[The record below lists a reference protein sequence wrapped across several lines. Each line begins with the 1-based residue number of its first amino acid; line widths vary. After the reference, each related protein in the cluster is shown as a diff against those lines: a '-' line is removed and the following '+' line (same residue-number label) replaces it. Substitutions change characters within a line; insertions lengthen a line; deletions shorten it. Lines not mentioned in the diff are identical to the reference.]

1 MVKNKIL
8 AMTEVLLFIIVTLSM
23 VLAISWIEPVMSV
36 RQVLRIILPLL
47 LITYF
52 FLFLVF
58 RIISFYYRQLF
69 HQKKLV
75 EDLNAA
81 FMKLSAKLNTDAIL
95 KQSLE
100 ILMDFCRGTTG
111 VMLVL
116 DEKLREYASGELLTL
131 NVNTALVDNNGELD
145 EKKRRL
151 LTFFPA
157 SIPVEIDKKIR
168 DVLPKYDFAKCK
180 TILIIPVIGNE
191 KVKAVAII
199 GVTALSK
206 KEASLIL
213 EDMKNIMDIFLREL
227 NIEIEN
233 SILHEE
239 INKAS
244 ITDPLTRLYNRRYFN
259 KRVQEEFA
267 RARRM
272 GFPVSIMISDLD
284 NFKNYVDTYGHPKGD
299 TILLEVASVVCTTVR
314 GTDMVCRFG
323 GDEFA
328 YLLPFASSVE
338 AKALAERIKKSVS
351 KHVFLENDEEIEKE
365 VHITLS
371 MGIASFPENG
381 QKEEDIIG
389 KADHALFASKS
400 GGKNRISVYEEK
412 KGG

>member
-8 AMTEVLLFIIVTLSM
+8 AITEILLLVIVTVAMIFAILWVDPVSPFRH
-23 VLAISWIEPVMSV
+23 VLKTIFP
-36 RQVLRIILPLL
+36 LII
-47 LITYF
+47 IIYF
-52 FLFLVF
+52 FFFLVF
-58 RIISFYYRQLF
+58 RIIGFYYNQLT

-75 EDLNAA
+75 ENLNDA
-81 FMKLSAKLNTDAIL
+81 FMKLSAKMNTDALL

-100 ILMDFCRGTTG
+100 LLMVFCRGTTG

-116 DEKLREYASGELLTL
+116 DEKLREYASGDMLTL
-131 NVNTALVDNNGELD
+131 NINTAVTDNYGEID
-145 EKKRRL
+145 EKKHRL
-151 LTFFPA
+151 LTFSPA
-157 SIPVEIDKKIR
+157 SIPADIDRKIR
-168 DVLPKYDFAKCK
+168 EMLPKYDFAKCK
-180 TILIIPVIGNE
+180 TILVIPIIGKK
-191 KVKAVAII
+191 KVKAVAVI
-199 GVTALSK
+199 GVTSLSK
-206 KEASLIL
+206 KESVKIFG
-213 EDMKNIMDIFLREL
+213 DMKNIMDIFLREL
-227 NIEIEN
+227 DIEIEN

-259 KRVQEEFA
+259 NRVQEEFS

-299 TILLEVASVVCTTVR
+299 VILSEVASVVS
-314 GTDMVCRFG
+314 GTMRETDIVCRFG

-338 AKALAERIKKSVS
+338 AKALAERIKKNVS
-351 KHVFLENDEEIEKE
+351 QYIFLKNDEEVEKE

-389 KADHALFASKS
+389 KADHALFASKNS
-400 GGKNRISVYEEK
+400 GKNRISVYEEK